1 MRPRVK
7 EVLTHPSALR
17 GLWGLFICTAAA
29 KAFIL
34 LFHNMRDNTLVP
46 LFFLLVVGVVA
57 WFLGTWAAILGL
69 VTGSVI
75 FAVFLFPPVGK
86 LLIASEAARVN
97 VAVMLIFGIGIAYFY
112 GHSSTS

>member
-1 MRPRVK
+1 M
-7 EVLTHPSALR
+7 
-17 GLWGLFICTAAA
+17 AAA

-34 LFHNMRDNTLVP
+34 LFHNMRDNTLLP

-75 FAVFLFPPVGK
+75 FAVFLFPPLGK

-97 VAVMLIFGIGIAYFY
+97 VAMMLVFGIGVAYFY

>member
-7 EVLTHPSALR
+7 EVLTHPSAVR

-29 KAFIL
+29 KAFTL

-46 LFFLLVVGVVA
+46 LFFLLIVGVVA

-69 VTGSVI
+69 ITGGVI
-75 FAVFLFPPVGK
+75 FAVFLFPPVGQW
-86 LLIASEAARVN
+86 LIAPESARVN
-97 VAVMLIFGIGIAYFY
+97 VAMMLVFGIGVAYFY